1 MNGLTNPCDPIQASP
16 PLALLSFI
24 YYTGVFPTCE
34 AMLENAVL
42 RLRAQRL
49 ARATRPFLARGNRV
63 LRCQRCLLPQTNCLC
78 ASLQPTPARSRF
90 CLVMFDTEPMKP
102 SNTGRLIADILPD
115 TLAFGWSRTEP
126 DAAMLAAVRSQ
137 EVQPLVVFPGSY
149 ADSGREIMTAPPL
162 QGKPPLFIMLDG
174 TWTEARKMFR
184 KSPWL
189 DTFPVMSLT
198 VATPSRYTLR
208 EAHGEGQHCTAEVAA
223 ALLKQAGDQAAG
235 SALQQHFERF
245 RQAYLAGKPHHAV
258 HRKGPPCPDDF

>member
-1 MNGLTNPCDPIQASP
+1 MS
-16 PLALLSFI
+16 
-24 YYTGVFPTCE
+24 
-34 AMLENAVL
+34 ENAVL

-63 LRCQRCLLPQTNCLC
+63 LRCQRCLLPKKNCLC
-78 ASLQPTPARSRF
+78 ATLQAQEARSRF

-126 DAAMLAAVRSQ
+126 DEAMLAAVKTTDY
-137 EVQPLVVFPGSY
+137 QPLVVFPGAY
-149 ADSGREIMTAPPL
+149 ADAGRHVLTSPPL
-162 QGKPPLFIMLDG
+162 TGKPPLFIMLDG

-189 DTFPVMSLT
+189 DAFPVMSLN
-198 VATPSRYTLR
+198 VSTPSRYTLR

-223 ALLKQAGDQAAG
+223 ALLEQAGDSDAAQ
-235 SALQQHFERF
+235 ALQRHFEHF
-245 RQAYLAGKPHHAV
+245 RHAYLAGKPHHPI
-258 HRKGPPCPDDF
+258 HYRETIIDSEI